1 MDHQHSGQSVPPPQQ
16 FREAL
21 REKGLKVTSARLA
34 VLETLSRSTHPL
46 THAEVQGVLK
56 DQAIDPSTIFRNLN
70 DLAEVGLVNRTELG
84 DHVWRFELL
93 KDDHDGSHPHFVCE
107 DCGTVTCLPEGT
119 LNLDEQ
125 LKSSGVG
132 KVNQILLKGQCGDC
146 SEKQPGGDTPS
157 P

>member
-1 MDHQHSGQSVPPPQQ
+1 MDHQHANQSVSTSQQ

-34 VLETLSRSTHPL
+34 VLETLSRSSHPM

-93 KDDHDGSHPHFVCE
+93 KDNHDGSHPHFVCE
-107 DCGTVTCLPEGT
+107 DCGTVTCLPEDA
-119 LNLDEQ
+119 LNLDAQ

-132 KVNQILLKGQCGDC
+132 KVKQILLKGQCGDC
-146 SEKQPGGDTPS
+146 SEKQTDSDAP
-157 P
+157 